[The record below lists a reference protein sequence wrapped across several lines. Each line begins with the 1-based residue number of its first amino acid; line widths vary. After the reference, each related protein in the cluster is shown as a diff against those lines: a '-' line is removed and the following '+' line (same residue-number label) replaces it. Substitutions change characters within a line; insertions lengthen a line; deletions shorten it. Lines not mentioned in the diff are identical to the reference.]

1 MSAPRSF
8 TVLSVWADAAPT
20 QKPSATGAAKRKI
33 ARFMKQPFLRDCP
46 WGLDYKL
53 RDLSGFF
60 LRHDRA
66 CGRAGQR
73 RVPAYAYSRWS
84 IRHLKT
90 ISYGGQGV
98 DGRGT

>member
-1 MSAPRSF
+1 
-8 TVLSVWADAAPT
+8 
-20 QKPSATGAAKRKI
+20 
-33 ARFMKQPFLRDCP
+33 MKQPFLRDCP

-60 LRHDRA
+60 YAMIERVD
-66 CGRAGQR
+66 
-73 RVPAYAYSRWS
+73 VPASVACPHARIRVGS
-84 IRHLKT
+84 IRHLRT